1 MDPRYAE
8 TVEFLRARIPVP
20 PVVGVILGS
29 GLGDFAAAVEDRVE
43 IP

>member
-20 PVVGVILGS
+20 PVVGVILGVRACR
-29 GLGDFAAAVEDRVE
+29 AAA
-43 IP
+43 